1 MQLRMHASCNLN
13 RSRSR
18 INTGTQLGKC
28 ESSKLVIPCRGSSH
42 RGRGDRCYARVCA
55 ILQSRARWRTHFC
68 VRAWARVAKGSRG
81 VMVRKVGG
89 NVNALYR
96 FCMGDSTGEVST

>member
-1 MQLRMHASCNLN
+1 M
-13 RSRSR
+13 
-18 INTGTQLGKC
+18 
-28 ESSKLVIPCRGSSH
+28 
-42 RGRGDRCYARVCA
+42 
-55 ILQSRARWRTHFC
+55 
-68 VRAWARVAKGSRG
+68 AKGSRG